1 MLNNY
6 TEQFN
11 NQNNNNQTIYQFNH
25 KIKYNNITKNYFIP
39 LSLTIQVKYINLINI
54 NIKYIKW
61 NEDNSRSFSKIIES
75 NKKKIPNQFLI
86 EYWIYI
92 QT

>member
-86 EYWIYI
+86 DYWIYI